1 MPNEWQSV
9 LDEISNNVSEMAFNV
24 YFTNFNLVSNEDG
37 VITVSVPNSMI
48 KNSIEKKFLS
58 AVEGALEAN
67 HIKYDKINIII
78 QEGDKKKKAIA
89 RRAIEVLPENQT
101 QSISSVGSIA
111 KHDNTSNIV
120 TYGGKTRFSTTNSG
134 LNPKYRFDN
143 YVIGSNNDLAVSA
156 ARAVIEHPGER
167 YNPYFIYGGSG
178 LGKTHLIQAIGNE
191 IQERYPEKKV
201 LYVTIEQFYHEF
213 VEAMRKKIEGFAEK
227 YRHVDVLIVDDF
239 QYIVGKEKSQEEF
252 FHTFNELHNANK
264 QIIVSSD
271 RLPNQIATVDARLAS
286 RLMTG
291 IPIDIQMPDFEVRC
305 AILKMKAEMIG
316 AEIDDKTVEYLADNI
331 RTNIRDLEGELNRI
345 LAIAEMRGVPPYEL
359 IAEDDGIAAQNII
372 TTKRRTAS
380 PKQVVEKVAKY
391 YDLSS
396 KDLYGTKR
404 TKNIKNARQI
414 AMYLMNEELGLSTV
428 RIGTE
433 FSKDHTTIMH
443 GVKVIK
449 TALKNDFRL
458 REQITELREKIYS
471 NWCGKAVKKSVDK
484 SVKNRWIKNVYK
496 FQLWK
501 VSSKLTISKVQKP
514 SFTRVLQKL
523 FTWILHEKIAH
534 FISVNMGVFH
544 VFHVELL

>member
-1 MPNEWQSV
+1 
-9 LDEISNNVSEMAFNV
+9 
-24 YFTNFNLVSNEDG
+24 
-37 VITVSVPNSMI
+37 
-48 KNSIEKKFLS
+48 
-58 AVEGALEAN
+58 
-67 HIKYDKINIII
+67 
-78 QEGDKKKKAIA
+78 
-89 RRAIEVLPENQT
+89 
-101 QSISSVGSIA
+101 
-111 KHDNTSNIV
+111 
-120 TYGGKTRFSTTNSG
+120 
-134 LNPKYRFDN
+134 
-143 YVIGSNNDLAVSA
+143 
-156 ARAVIEHPGER
+156 
-167 YNPYFIYGGSG
+167 
-178 LGKTHLIQAIGNE
+178 
-191 IQERYPEKKV
+191 
-201 LYVTIEQFYHEF
+201 
-213 VEAMRKKIEGFAEK
+213 
-227 YRHVDVLIVDDF
+227 
-239 QYIVGKEKSQEEF
+239 
-252 FHTFNELHNANK
+252 
-264 QIIVSSD
+264 
-271 RLPNQIATVDARLAS
+271 
-286 RLMTG
+286 MTG

-391 YDLSS
+391 YDLTS

-471 NWCGKAVKKSVDK
+471 N
-484 SVKNRWIKNVYK
+484 
-496 FQLWK
+496 
-501 VSSKLTISKVQKP
+501 
-514 SFTRVLQKL
+514 
-523 FTWILHEKIAH
+523 
-534 FISVNMGVFH
+534 
-544 VFHVELL
+544 